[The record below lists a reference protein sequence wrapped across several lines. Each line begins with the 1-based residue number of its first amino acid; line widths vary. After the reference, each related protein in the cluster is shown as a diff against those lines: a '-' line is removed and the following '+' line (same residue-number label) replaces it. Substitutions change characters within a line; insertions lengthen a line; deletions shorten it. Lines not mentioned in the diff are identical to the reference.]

1 MPLLTAYE
9 RTQQVQGR
17 ALAFFDNNA
26 ALSDPL
32 GYTIKKAS
40 NSFNTSIATVAGKT
54 VNNLGVSVQAALAV
68 TNPSQ
73 YGIVFNPR
81 LYPVV
86 SAAPAAP
93 AVVPSVILPISVD
106 ADAFIV
112 KYSVTGVVQW
122 ATRIS
127 GTSGDEGYD
136 ITTDATG
143 VYVTGGYNSTSVVT
157 LNNGV
162 TLPISVGNDAFIV
175 KYDTSGLAQ
184 WATTIPG
191 TATDRGLGI
200 ATDSTGVYVTGQYT
214 STSVVTLNNGKT
226 LPISVGQDAFIVK
239 YNTSGLAQWA
249 TRISGTSSDVG
260 DGIATDSTGVYVTG
274 GYNSTSVV
282 TLNNGVTLPISVG
295 ADVFIV
301 KYDTSGVAQW
311 ATRISGTSFDI
322 GNGITTDS
330 TGVYVTGYYSSTSVV
345 TLNNGVT
352 LPISVGFDAFIVKYD
367 TSGLAQWATT
377 IPGTGNDAVYSI
389 RTDST
394 GVYVS
399 GYYTS
404 TSVVT
409 LNNGVTL
416 PISVSSDA
424 FIVKYDTNG
433 LAQWATTIQGPGS
446 DFGIGITTDATG
458 VYVIGYYSSA
468 SVVTLNNG
476 VTLPISV
483 SYDAFIVKYNT
494 SGVAQWATTIPG
506 TGFDFGYGITTDSTG
521 VYVSGQYSSTSAITL
536 ANGS

>member
-9 RTQQVQGR
+9 RTQQVQGKT
-17 ALAFFDNNA
+17 LAFFDNNA

-86 SAAPAAP
+86 SAAPAA
-93 AVVPSVILPISVD
+93 APSVILPISVG

-127 GTSGDEGYD
+127 GPSGDEGYD

-143 VYVTGGYNSTSVVT
+143 VYVIGQYNSTSVGT

-200 ATDSTGVYVTGQYT
+200 ATDSTGVYVTGFYNSTSVVTLNNGITLPISVDFDAFIVKYNTSGLAQWATSIRGTSGVFGNSITTDSTGVYVT
-214 STSVVTLNNGKT
+214 GRYSSTSIVTLNNGVTLPISVGNDAFIVKYNTSGLAQWVATVPGTSTDFGSGITTDATGVYVTGGYDSTSVVTLNNGKT
-226 LPISVGQDAFIVK
+226 LPISVG
-239 YNTSGLAQWA
+239 T
-249 TRISGTSSDVG
+249 
-260 DGIATDSTGVYVTG
+260 
-274 GYNSTSVV
+274 
-282 TLNNGVTLPISVG
+282 
-295 ADVFIV
+295 
-301 KYDTSGVAQW
+301 
-311 ATRISGTSFDI
+311 
-322 GNGITTDS
+322 
-330 TGVYVTGYYSSTSVV
+330 
-345 TLNNGVT
+345 
-352 LPISVGFDAFIVKYD
+352 DAFIVKYD
-367 TSGLAQWATT
+367 TSGLAQWVATVS
-377 IPGTGNDAVYSI
+377 GTGFDRGHEITA
-389 RTDST
+389 DST
-394 GVYVS
+394 GVYV
-399 GYYTS
+399 
-404 TSVVT
+404 
-409 LNNGVTL
+409 
-416 PISVSSDA
+416 A
-424 FIVKYDTNG
+424 G
-433 LAQWATTIQGPGS
+433 LYI
-446 DFGIGITTDATG
+446 
-458 VYVIGYYSSA
+458 SA
-468 SVVTLNNG
+468 SAV
-476 VTLPISV
+476 
-483 SYDAFIVKYNT
+483 
-494 SGVAQWATTIPG
+494 
-506 TGFDFGYGITTDSTG
+506 
-521 VYVSGQYSSTSAITL
+521 TL